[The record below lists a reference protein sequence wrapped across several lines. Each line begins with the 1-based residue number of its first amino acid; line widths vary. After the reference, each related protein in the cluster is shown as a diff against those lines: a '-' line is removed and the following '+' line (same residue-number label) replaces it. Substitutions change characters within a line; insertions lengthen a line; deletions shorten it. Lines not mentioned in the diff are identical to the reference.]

1 MKHIIGVV
9 LIALNTLSGC
19 GDSEKC
25 VKMAAENTELK
36 ELANSKAKE
45 IEAITNT
52 LNEVEAN
59 IASIQLAEQQI
70 DSINAATGG
79 KPSEDQKVRIELR
92 VTAIRNYLENN
103 KLALEKLQ
111 AQLARSQ
118 NQDKLRGLQA
128 MLSKMKADAEVKET
142 EIVGLKTAID
152 SLNKKVTDLDQSL
165 AATSG
170 ELNKNV
176 LELEERKKDLEAKE
190 ALLNAVYVYVGDK
203 KDLVANGIT
212 KREGGVFGFGK
223 KSILNDK
230 LETAKFK
237 KVSLKDTKDLEL
249 GDVNKT
255 EFLTKHPTDSYT
267 LLMVEQKV
275 VLRITNPEKFW
286 SLSKYLVIEI
296 D

>member
-1 MKHIIGVV
+1 MKHIIGIV
-9 LIALNTLSGC
+9 LIALVTLSGC

-59 IASIQLAEQQI
+59 IASIELAEQQI

-111 AQLARSQ
+111 SQLARSQ

-128 MLSKMKADAEVKET
+128 MLSKMKQDAEVKET

-176 LELEERKKDLEAKE
+176 LELEQRKKDLEAKE
-190 ALLNAVYVYVGDK
+190 AVLNAVYVYVGDK

-223 KSILNDK
+223 KSVLNDK

-255 EFLTKHPTDSYT
+255 DFLTKHPTDSYT
-267 LLMVEQKV
+267 LLMVEKKV

>member
-1 MKHIIGVV
+1 MKHIIGIV
-9 LIALNTLSGC
+9 LVALLTLSGC
-19 GDSEKC
+19 GDSEQCK
-25 VKMAAENTELK
+25 KMAVENTELK

-59 IASIQLAEQQI
+59 IASIELAEQQI
-70 DSINAATGG
+70 DSINAASGG

-92 VTAIRNYLENN
+92 VTAIKNYLENN

-152 SLNKKVTDLDQSL
+152 SLNKKVTDLDESL
-165 AATSG
+165 AATAG

-176 LELEERKKDLEAKE
+176 LELEQRKNDLAAKE
-190 ALLNAVYVYVGDK
+190 ALLDAVYVYVGDK
-203 KDLVANGIT
+203 KDLEANGIT
-212 KREGGVFGFGK
+212 KRQGGVFGIGK
-223 KSILNDK
+223 KSFLNDK

-249 GDVNKT
+249 GDVNKND
-255 EFLTKHPTDSYT
+255 FLTKHPSDSYT
-267 LLMVEQKV
+267 LLMVEKKV
-275 VLRITNPEKFW
+275 ILRITNPEKFW

>member
-9 LIALNTLSGC
+9 LIALITLSGC

-59 IASIQLAEQQI
+59 IASIELAEQQI

>member
-1 MKHIIGVV
+1 MKQLLGVCIV
-9 LIALNTLSGC
+9 ALLTFSGC

-25 VKMAAENTELK
+25 QKMVIENTELK

-59 IASIQLAEQQI
+59 IASIELAEQQI
-70 DSINAATGG
+70 DSINASANG
-79 KPSEDQKVRIELR
+79 KPTEDQKVRIDLR
-92 VTAIRNYLENN
+92 VTAIKNYLENN

-111 AQLARSQ
+111 AQLQKSQ

-128 MLSKMKADAEVKET
+128 MLSKMKLDAEAKET
-142 EIVGLKTAID
+142 EITVLKTSID

-165 AATSG
+165 TATSG

-176 LELEERKKDLEAKE
+176 LELEERKKDLDAKE

-203 KDLVANGIT
+203 KDLEANGIT

-230 LETAKFK
+230 LETVKFK

-249 GDVNKT
+249 GDVSKT
-255 EFLTKHPTDSYT
+255 DFLTKHPSDSYT
-267 LLMVEQKV
+267 LLMVEKKV

-286 SLSKYLVIEI
+286 SISKYLVIEI

>member
-1 MKHIIGVV
+1 MKHIIGIV
-9 LIALNTLSGC
+9 LLGFITLSGC

-59 IASIQLAEQQI
+59 IASIELAEQQI
-70 DSINAATGG
+70 DSINAASGG

-111 AQLARSQ
+111 SQLARSQ

-176 LELEERKKDLEAKE
+176 LELEQRKKDLEAKE
-190 ALLNAVYVYVGDK
+190 ALINSVYVYVGDK

-223 KSILNDK
+223 KSVLNDK

-249 GDVNKT
+249 GDVDKT
-255 EFLTKHPTDSYT
+255 DFLTKHPSDSYT
-267 LLMVEQKV
+267 LLMVEKKV